1 MPDVHDPRTGRHVVE
16 IVLVPDEGIDGRPLI
31 REPGREPRFVR
42 MDDLP
47 DLDLRPSVGTLL
59 RDLRDL
65 RDLHGDVAREG
76 PGVPGPSEL
85 ADGFGPP
92 WTAWARVADSGS
104 GP

>member
-1 MPDVHDPRTGRHVVE
+1 MVE
-16 IVLVPDEGIDGRPLI
+16 IVLVPDEGIDGRPLT

-65 RDLHGDVAREG
+65 HGDDAREE
-76 PGVPGPSEL
+76 PGVPGPAEL

-92 WTAWARVADSGS
+92 WTAWAQVAASGS